1 MELSLRLHS
10 GSENTPKV
18 NRIEIL
24 QCLLADW
31 NKIELEINKRAEKSP
46 RLNDK
51 LLNNTWIKEE
61 MPREMKRKYLELNK
75 ITTYKN
81 LWDAA
86 KSVFREIYST
96 ECIF

>member
-18 NRIEIL
+18 KRIEIL

-46 RLNDK
+46 ILNDK
-51 LLNNTWIKEE
+51 LLNN
-61 MPREMKRKYLELNK
+61 
-75 ITTYKN
+75 
-81 LWDAA
+81 
-86 KSVFREIYST
+86 
-96 ECIF
+96 